1 MIEIDDLDGSGKMQV
16 GHIPDPDGSVSENHF
31 EHGPL
36 PTSEPSFRVDA
47 KTERL
52 RGLDG
57 SHVGGG
63 IRVAD
68 GHPSWS
74 TRVCVHTQ
82 PSLHS
87 RVRARWPSI
96 LPLRPSVSAATTGT
110 WMPSISTYIS
120 GIFCFKTTGRTSCL
134 ARPISRSS
142 R

>member
-1 MIEIDDLDGSGKMQV
+1 M
-16 GHIPDPDGSVSENHF
+16 
-31 EHGPL
+31 
-36 PTSEPSFRVDA
+36 
-47 KTERL
+47 
-52 RGLDG
+52 
-57 SHVGGG
+57 
-63 IRVAD
+63 

-74 TRVCVHTQ
+74 TRVCVNTQ

-134 ARPISRSS
+134 AGAAYLPIIPLSDLRANGLGGAFDGFGWDVQTGEQLHRLTSRGE
-142 R
+142 RHLA